1 MSANRTRRA
10 FSSLS
15 RKLRKPKSTRQL
27 ADRAGQTMLEPL
39 EERKLLFSLTIDSS
53 GPTSATVGYAIPQL
67 LNLEEVEETPEEPT
81 IVTLDF
87 NAIDGPA
94 RITNSQ
100 VIGDSGVAII
110 LGGPAGSG
118 LVSPTPN
125 SSVELVP
132 QGADIETER
141 LRVRLDENGE
151 AVTFGESGDLEDG
164 ELPQLGRLRPIDI
177 AQFELQGFDAA
188 NIRLELLLGGEVVQ
202 TISGVSGWSTILS
215 AGTLANGTF
224 RVTQATTGGAFD
236 AFRLVA
242 DPGQL
247 SDFFIDDISLT
258 QSFLGLAAAT
268 AERVRGFQVFFSGPI
283 GATVQ
288 FFDLYGRPM
297 VNTFDVG
304 ELEGLD
310 GVVLIDRNGDGV
322 PDFNDG
328 IGRIVLSGVD
338 ERTVLRITGGTIEG
352 ATENDEDP
360 RTVFSGQFLYDPTG
374 EFVGIYD
381 GFEESGFGFE
391 VDPGG
396 DGDPSVVGLPPG
408 QGSVIIGS
416 PFVRGEQPGN
426 DNYSPNVND
435 YRVGLVA
442 QYEPT
447 ESGSYSRSQQGI
459 FVQDGS
465 TMGDIAIHGM
475 LFGSSA
481 FSSSLGTL
489 SVGNLY
495 GSIGVAADL
504 GQLIVAA
511 DAGVWTTDTDAPT
524 IRDAGA
530 TDPNSQSTGAS
541 LVVGRTAREIA
552 IGGRSRLNVTVEGDI
567 SNTALTGLDQ
577 LNYFEREFISTV
589 SPDNDTGETAVF
601 DRAFRNTPI
610 RIPFGFGD
618 EQFFNPIYA
627 FGANPFRNDAIL
639 SAEYVGGLTSGVSI
653 FGSLGAFDN
662 FSNRE
667 DSADV
672 YAFASDGQT
681 PVAFQASGAV
691 LITIRDV
698 DGRVLASPNVAD
710 RGFFGGTGFSSGVLE
725 FVSNAPGVYYLSVT
739 SVAGADGN
747 SGAIGYAIDV
757 LGIKPTTLGS
767 YRVAGGSYANTINVQ
782 NGDMGSAR
790 IGTGYF
796 SYTGGETD
804 SLGVINP
811 DNDEGD
817 AENMM
822 RLFSGAYS
830 VAGTLFGLISG
841 SDLETGDPTTGSRGG
856 QTSIITGRDFG
867 ALEVGVA
874 PVAGIAPNE
883 GDIGDLLLQ
892 AGRNIGV
899 IDVRGSVGF
908 SLENTAVLPGS
919 TGFTT
924 IIAGASGGEGNIGLF
939 RVGALV
945 DGTLLNISI
954 PDNSTLGA
962 FLVQQDLPVFTDG
975 LATVNGITGQV
986 NLSTGFG
993 SDVRFVTTP
1002 QVDGN
1007 NSDNNTIPILANT
1020 PLELVDDGGAR
1031 VTLQVLG
1038 STRVGPLG
1046 FVRVVP
1052 VNNSLG
1058 VAIAQVVIDLSGGE
1072 RLDIIG
1078 TGPASDTVSIG
1089 EIIVTGSSAGSAI
1102 RIDGTAE
1109 VDVWRVSQTNTDE
1122 FQQIEQF
1129 SPNGDIVA
1137 IDMAQLQVYRA
1148 TTGDLG
1154 RTETTEWGPRLLG
1167 PFLGVNGTAVDTAV
1181 GGALGYNVVVNNS
1194 NFNGGTFRPVADAPD
1209 GADGN
1214 FLSDQ
1219 GALFDGWLNGLVVRT
1234 GSVDNVTV
1242 GGAIGDVI
1250 LQGDGTGIIDVIAN
1264 ADGITPIGEFDGLI
1278 GTIYADII
1286 NNVDIG
1292 DGLVGFGNGPFAEAG
1307 IFAADDLVQVVG
1319 GRIPGADIRGV
1330 IGAFNRT
1337 IGFVTLSTSPD
1348 AINTRITPIN
1358 EPVGIGTILLVGGG
1372 DFVNAQILAS
1382 TLTFFYDAV
1391 FGGNGGVN
1399 SATVNSIQGTDA
1411 SFIGSQIDAFN
1422 IVSVDLTNGIWDGS
1436 EARAGGNV
1444 DLVRAAEFRNS
1455 SLTGLPSE
1463 ITTNS
1468 ITAGENIGT
1477 IETALQAGDISDLT
1491 VDTNAS
1497 LTGRLAARNIT
1508 RLSFDADNVANNVNT
1523 TGEIRGS
1530 QFTTGRLVDF
1540 FSAGDVRTTT
1550 VSIAGTADRIR
1561 SNGSF
1566 LNTTVNITG
1575 PDSRLVELSAAGSFT
1590 GSVKSAG
1597 AINTIR
1603 TETGD
1608 IVASIE
1614 TTRGSATVGTIEA
1627 ARDLHIDA
1635 IFLASVNRLAAGR
1648 HIGSQGTTD
1657 VIVVRGSLG
1666 TVAVPDGQLY
1676 SDIRANRSI
1685 GSVTVGR
1692 GTSAPGRFDLG
1703 AGSIVSFSRINNVT
1717 INGDFD
1723 ADIISYAGGIG
1734 TVRINNGSLLP
1745 GNMITAFDGSISEVI
1760 IDSGHL
1766 LGNIHADQSIFSVR
1780 VIASA
1785 DGVFGDIGIN
1795 PALSA
1800 GVAADTFRNQLPST
1814 ALVSTDINGPR
1825 ITANVN
1831 IGTIETTSG
1840 GMFEAFIYAGRALSN
1855 VNIAGSV
1862 GTDPATTTRANVIA
1876 AGSRITSLNVTGN
1889 LNDAF
1894 VLAGVVDF
1902 GENQRPGGV
1911 GPNIDTNQPGTIESV
1926 TVGGATRNVLA
1937 GAGVTPGTDGVYAT
1951 LDDRI
1956 TVGVSSIQTF
1966 TVAGAVASTVLIAD
1980 SLGAQPGGDARFV
1993 RLGENTPLTDDRIFN
2008 GVGIPGA
2015 VVPAG
2020 AVGLAFT
2027 HQGTSGRIIFNGPG
2041 DAFWDAAGGRVVLVN
2056 TTLAST
2062 LRITTDTNVL
2072 TDFDVVTNDD
2082 ASVGTLDIEANLRG
2096 TSSIVIDAFADSIT
2110 LGNFAGTGNI
2120 RLGSNV
2126 RVLNMSSFRG
2136 GTFDAAFVQT
2146 LNINGDY
2153 GAANPDVFGE
2163 VSIDLSAGGTIN
2175 INGTARGKI
2184 SVDRDLD
2191 TLNIDA
2197 VETSLIRV
2205 GGNLGNLLTGPMSET
2220 RVSVENTLSRTVIA
2234 GNMFDSAIMLGA
2246 DLGRDADFGGTGVNA
2261 DTVSAGFAT
2270 SIDVQGDFERSDITA
2285 GFLRGPDG
2293 FFGTAD
2299 DSASPGRSL
2308 INSVTIAGSLVGS
2321 NANSEAYRIASTG
2334 FLGNVTIAGVQGT
2347 DQRNFAIVST
2357 DAVPV
2362 PVQVEDITVTN
2373 EGGVAVARI
2382 QFNQAVNSSTLISA
2396 LSIAEVRNGGLTQI
2410 LLSAGTDYTLSAD
2423 STTSVATITFARE
2436 ITQRDLLDAF
2446 LGQPGPGVYRFS
2458 LDADLLRGAVST
2470 QLLDGDGD
2478 GFAEPSDDF
2487 SQDAI
2492 VGDPGDR
2499 ISPQIISVSEF
2510 AGLVTRQVDLFGPI
2524 DLDVVLDSNTTPDGL
2539 PDTNQSFT
2547 VTGAIVDNPHHG
2559 VNTFRAPG
2567 DNDVYSLTL
2576 QAGQILRF
2584 SELAGS
2590 ATAANINLYDEF
2602 GNVFGFDDLF
2612 FRDQGAFL
2620 ASSVRLDDQGQ
2631 LVEDGQPNTTFNLLI
2646 RETGRFFLVVGNA
2659 PADAFT
2665 LGVVSE
2671 VDAALGN
2678 TGPYSFNLEIFDDGN
2693 TGFAGDTDSG
2703 DGAPVVE
2710 APVSQAFAG
2719 LDGSLNTADDLEQ
2732 VVIGAFRFTLNA
2744 GTDGMKGTADDIV
2757 TGNNNAGIVSTRAN
2771 GRVTTSVSGAS
2782 GPGGA
2787 SGVPAAV
2794 FPDADV
2800 FHLNNGQEIEPGT
2813 RYRITVKLNELG
2825 SDLGSGLNAAGST
2838 GDVQFA
2844 IFDTTSATAIDDAL
2858 LLLSPSDFSPNGGTP
2873 GVIAD
2878 NGVNSYGYDAN
2889 GDFFIDIRLP
2899 GRVDAGTTAA
2909 GTYAVYI
2916 QGVFNANYRLEIVN
2930 LGAADRATR
2939 QAQNVLIETSGG
2951 TVEWLRAFGLDQDLL
2966 EFTADTIGISGTASN
2981 GQNIDDFLVDYIVSS
2996 LNTLFDTSDLAITVS
3011 SNPNDF
3017 EFQDFS
3023 TEFLTASAAPAAVFS
3038 DAGFAFASIFN
3049 PFTFGDDFTQ
3059 TFGVSQRSDPLNTD
3073 RTDEAVV
3080 YMPAFSGLGFTVNNA
3095 DITSL
3100 GDALTAAVG
3109 RRIGE
3114 LVGLRITANHLVFEE
3129 FDSFDFLAAD
3139 SVTRRPASST
3149 YEISDSRRFLSDRSD
3164 SIADTNFY
3172 LGQTIDLA
3180 LLYRYIGRA

>member
-10 FSSLS
+10 FSSLT
-15 RKLRKPKSTRQL
+15 RKLRNPKSTRQL

-39 EERKLLFSLTIDSS
+39 EERKLLFALTIGAD
-53 GPTSATVGYAIPQL
+53 GVAASATVGYAIPQL
-67 LNLEEVEETPEEPT
+67 LSLVDVEAPGEPEIIE
-81 IVTLDF
+81 LNF
-87 NAIDGPA
+87 DGIEDVG

-100 VIGDSGVAII
+100 IIGDSNVAII
-110 LGGPAGSG
+110 LGGPMGSG
-118 LVSPTPN
+118 LSIPN
-125 SSVELVP
+125 PPSSIELVP
-132 QGADIETER
+132 QGVDVETER
-141 LRVRLDENGE
+141 LRVRLDDAGE
-151 AVTFGESGDLEDG
+151 AITFGESGDLQDG
-164 ELPQLGRLRPIDI
+164 QAPQLNLLRPVQS
-177 AQFELQGFDAA
+177 ASFSLAGFDAA
-188 NIRLELLLGGEVVQ
+188 NIRLELLLGGEVIQ
-202 TISGVSGWSTILS
+202 TISGTDGWASILT
-215 AGTLANGTF
+215 AGTLADGTF
-224 RVTQATTGGAFD
+224 VVNESVAGGNFS
-236 AFRLVA
+236 AFRFVA
-242 DPGQL
+242 SPGQL
-247 SDFFIDDISLT
+247 SDFFIDDIFLT
-258 QSFLGLAAAT
+258 RADLGASARV
-268 AERVRGFQVFFSGPI
+268 AERIAGFQVFFSGPV

-288 FFDLYGRPM
+288 FFDLYGRSM
-297 VNTFDVG
+297 ENTFDVG
-304 ELEGLD
+304 EVDGLD
-310 GVVLIDRNGDGV
+310 GVVLLDLDGNGV

-328 IGRIVLSGVD
+328 IGRIVISGAD
-338 ERTVLRITGGTIEG
+338 ETTVLRISGGTIES
-352 ATENDEDP
+352 ATENDDDP
-360 RTVFSGQFLYDPTG
+360 RTVFSGRFIYTPTDGFIGTYDDFEASGFAFVVDGGSGEDPT
-374 EFVGIYD
+374 VQ
-381 GFEESGFGFE
+381 
-391 VDPGG
+391 
-396 DGDPSVVGLPPG
+396 GLPPG
-408 QGSVIIGS
+408 PGSVIIGS

-426 DNYSPNVND
+426 ND
-435 YRVGLVA
+435 YDPDPDAYAPDQVA
-442 QYEPT
+442 NYNIGA
-447 ESGSYSRSQQGI
+447 SSSYSRSEQGI

-465 TMGDIAIHGM
+465 TMGAINIHGM

-489 SVGNLY
+489 AVGQLY
-495 GSIGVAADL
+495 GSVGVQADL
-504 GQLIVAA
+504 GQLIVAG
-511 DAGVWTTDTDAPT
+511 DAGVWTIDEDAPT
-524 IRDAGA
+524 IRAGGLG
-530 TDPNSQSTGAS
+530 DPNSFTTGSA
-541 LVVGRTAREIA
+541 LVVGRTAREVA
-552 IGGRSRLNVTVEGDI
+552 IGGKSRLNVTVEGDI
-567 SNTALTGLDQ
+567 SDPSLTGLDQ

-589 SPDNDTGETAVF
+589 SPFDDGGETSVF
-601 DRAFRNTPI
+601 DRTYRTFSNQSFDPNDFSFVN
-610 RIPFGFGD
+610 PLYVFG
-618 EQFFNPIYA
+618 ENPS
-627 FGANPFRNDAIL
+627 RNDAIL
-639 SAEYVGGLTSGVSI
+639 SAEYVGGLTSAVTI
-653 FGSLGAFDN
+653 FGSLGGFDN
-662 FSNRE
+662 ISSQ
-667 DSADV
+667 DAADV

-681 PVAFQASGAV
+681 PLAFQASGNV
-691 LITIRDV
+691 LLTIRDV

-710 RGFFGGTGFSSGVLE
+710 RGFFGGTGFSSGVIE
-725 FVSNAPGVYYLSVT
+725 FTSNAPGVYYIVVT
-739 SVAGADGN
+739 STAGADAA
-747 SGAIGYAIDV
+747 SGAVGYSVDV
-757 LGIKPTTLGS
+757 LGIKPTTFGS
-767 YRVAGGSYANTINVQ
+767 YRVAGGSHANTINVQ
-782 NGDMGSAR
+782 SGDMGSAR
-790 IGTGYF
+790 IGTGYV

-804 SLGVINP
+804 SLSIINS

-822 RLFSGAYS
+822 RLFSGNYS
-830 VAGTLFGLISG
+830 VAGTLYGLISG
-841 SDLETGDPTTGSRGG
+841 SDLEAGDPSTGARIGS
-856 QTSIITGRDFG
+856 TSIITGADFG
-867 ALEVGVA
+867 ALEVGVS

-883 GDIGDLLLQ
+883 GDVGDLLLQ

-899 IDVRGSVGF
+899 LDVRGSIGWSF
-908 SLENTAVLPGS
+908 EDTSAVPGT

-924 IIAGASGGEGNIGLF
+924 IIAGAAGAGGDLGMF
-939 RVGALV
+939 RVGGIVNGPSLS
-945 DGTLLNISI
+945 ISI
-954 PDNSTLGA
+954 PDNGTLGA
-962 FLVQQDLPVFTDG
+962 FLVQQDLPLLGDG
-975 LATVNGITGQV
+975 LFPFNGITGQT
-986 NLSTGFG
+986 NISTGFG
-993 SDVRFVTTP
+993 ADVRFVTTP

-1007 NSDNNTIPILANT
+1007 NSNNNILPILANT

-1038 STRVGPLG
+1038 STRAGQLG
-1046 FVRVVP
+1046 FVRLVP
-1052 VNNSLG
+1052 INNSLG

-1078 TGPASDTVSIG
+1078 NGPQSDTVSIG
-1089 EIIVTGSSAGSAI
+1089 EIIVTASSGGAAV

-1109 VDVWRVSQTNTDE
+1109 VDVWRITQTDTAA

-1137 IDMAQLQVYRA
+1137 IDMAQLQVARFA
-1148 TTGDLG
+1148 TGDLG
-1154 RTETTEWGPRLLG
+1154 RTETVEWGPRLIG
-1167 PFLGVNGTAVDTAV
+1167 PFLGVNGTGVNTQV
-1181 GGALGYNVVVNNS
+1181 GGALGYNGAVNND

-1209 GADGN
+1209 AADGN
-1214 FLSDQ
+1214 YLSDQ

-1250 LQGDGTGIIDVIAN
+1250 LQGEGTGIIDVIAN
-1264 ADGITPIGEFDGLI
+1264 ADGVTPTGEFDGLI

-1292 DGLVGFGNGPFAEAG
+1292 DGLVGFGIGPFAEAG

-1337 IGFVTLSTSPD
+1337 IGFVTLTTSPD
-1348 AINTRITPIN
+1348 SVSTRTTAIN
-1358 EPVGIGTILLVGGG
+1358 EPIGVGTVQLVGGG

-1382 TLTFFYDAV
+1382 TLTFFYSAT
-1391 FGGNGGVN
+1391 FAGNGGVN
-1399 SATVNSIQGTDA
+1399 SATVNNILGTDA
-1411 SFIGSQIDAFN
+1411 SFIGSQIDAN
-1422 IVSVDLTNGIWDGS
+1422 DIVNVDLTNGIWDGS
-1436 EARAGGNV
+1436 EARAGGDITV
-1444 DLVRAAEFRNS
+1444 IRAAEFRNS

-1463 ITTNS
+1463 ITTNI

-1477 IETALQAGDISDLT
+1477 IETAAQAGDISDLT
-1491 VDTNAS
+1491 VDTNGS

-1508 RLSFDADNVANNVNT
+1508 RLSFDADNFVNEVNT
-1523 TGEIRGS
+1523 TGELRGS
-1530 QFTTGRLVDF
+1530 QFATGRLNNL

-1550 VSIAGTADRIR
+1550 ISVAGTAQRIR

-1566 LNTTVNITG
+1566 LNTSINITG
-1575 PDSRLVELSAAGSFT
+1575 PDSRLVELSAAGAFT
-1590 GSVKSAG
+1590 GSVTSAG
-1597 AINTIR
+1597 AISTIR
-1603 TETGD
+1603 TESGD
-1608 IVASIE
+1608 IVGSIE
-1614 TTRGSATVGTIEA
+1614 TTRGAATVGTIEA
-1627 ARDLHIDA
+1627 ARDLRIDA

-1703 AGSIVSFSRINNVT
+1703 GGSIVSFSRINNVT
-1717 INGDFD
+1717 VNGDFD

-1734 TVRINNGSLLP
+1734 TVRINNGSFLP
-1745 GNMITAFDGSISEVI
+1745 GNMITAFDGSITEVI

-1766 LGNIHADQSIFSVR
+1766 LGNIHADQSIFTVR

-1800 GVAADTFRNQLPST
+1800 GVAADAFRNQLPST
-1814 ALVSTDINGPR
+1814 ALISTEINGPR

-1862 GTDPATTTRANVIA
+1862 GTDGATSTRANVIA
-1876 AGSRITSLNVTGN
+1876 AGSRITALNVTGN
-1889 LNDAF
+1889 LADAF
-1894 VLAGVVDF
+1894 VIAGVVDF
-1902 GENQRPGGV
+1902 GENGRPGGV
-1911 GPNIDTNQPGTIESV
+1911 GPNIDTNQPGTIERV
-1926 TVGGATRNVLA
+1926 TVGGASRNVIA
-1937 GAGVTPGTDGVYAT
+1937 AAGVTPGVDGVYAT

-1956 TVGVSSIQTF
+1956 TVGVSSIQNF

-1980 SLGAQPGGDARFV
+1980 SLGAQPTADARFV

-2008 GVGIPGA
+2008 GIGIPGTA
-2015 VVPAG
+2015 VPAG

-2082 ASVGTLDIEANLRG
+2082 ASVGTLNIEANLRG
-2096 TSSIVIDAFADSIT
+2096 SSSIVIDAFADSIT
-2110 LGNFAGTGNI
+2110 IGNFAGTGNI

-2126 RVLNMSSFRG
+2126 RVLNMNAFRG

-2153 GAANPDVFGE
+2153 GAENPDVFGE

-2184 SVDRDLD
+2184 SVDRDLG

-2293 FFGTAD
+2293 FFGTPD

-2308 INSVTIAGSLVGS
+2308 INRVTIAGELVGS
-2321 NANSEAYRIASTG
+2321 NANSESYRIASTG
-2334 FLGNVTIAGVQGT
+2334 FLGDVTINGREGT
-2347 DQRNFAIVST
+2347 DERNFAIVST

-2362 PVQVEDITVTN
+2362 PVQVEDITVTT
-2373 EGGVAVARI
+2373 EGGLAVARI
-2382 QFNQAVNSSTLISA
+2382 QFNQAVNSATLVSA

-2410 LLSAGTDYTLSAD
+2410 LLAAGTDYTLTAD
-2423 STTSVATITFARE
+2423 STTSVATITFARD
-2436 ITQRDLLDAF
+2436 ITQRDLLDAIA
-2446 LGQPGPGVYRFS
+2446 GQPGPGVYRFS

-2478 GFAEPSDDF
+2478 GFAEAGDDF

-2492 VGDPGDR
+2492 IGDAGDR
-2499 ISPQIISVSEF
+2499 ITPQIISVSEF
-2510 AGLVTRQVDLFGPI
+2510 AGLVTRQIDLFAPI
-2524 DLDVVLDSNTTPDGL
+2524 DLDVVLDSNTAPDGL
-2539 PDTNQSFT
+2539 PDANRSFT
-2547 VTGAIVDNPHHG
+2547 ITGAIGDNADHG
-2559 VNTFRAPG
+2559 VNTFRAAG
-2567 DNDVYSLTL
+2567 DVDVYALTL

-2620 ASSVRLDDQGQ
+2620 PASERLDSTGEIVD
-2631 LVEDGQPNTTFNLLI
+2631 DGQPTTTFNLLV
-2646 RETGRFFLVVGNA
+2646 RETGRFFLIIGNT
-2659 PADAFT
+2659 PFDAFE

-2719 LDGSLNTADDLEQ
+2719 IDGTLNTADDLQQ
-2732 VVIGAFRFTLNA
+2732 VVIGAFRFGLNA
-2744 GTDGMKGTADDIV
+2744 GADGIKGTADDV
-2757 TGNNNAGIVSTRAN
+2757 VSGNNGSGIVSTRAN
-2771 GRVTTSVSGAS
+2771 GRVTTSVSGAI

-2787 SGVPAAV
+2787 SGVPSAV

-2800 FHLNNGQEIEPGT
+2800 FHLNNGQAIQPGT

-2825 SDLGSGLNAAGST
+2825 SDLGSGLNAAGSA

-2844 IFDTTSATAIDDAL
+2844 IFDTTSATAIDDAI
-2858 LLLSPSDFSPNGGTP
+2858 LLLSPSDFSANGGTP
-2873 GVIAD
+2873 GIIAD

-2899 GRVDAGTTAA
+2899 GRVDAGDTTA
-2909 GTYAVYI
+2909 GTYAAYI

-2930 LGAADRATR
+2930 LGIADRATR
-2939 QAQNVLIETSGG
+2939 QAQNVLIETDGG
-2951 TVEWLRAFGLDQDLL
+2951 TVEWLRAFGLDQQLL
-2966 EFTADTIGISGTASN
+2966 EFSADTIGISGTASN
-2981 GQNIDDFLVDYIVSS
+2981 GQEIDDFLVDYIVSS
-2996 LNTLFDTSDLAITVS
+2996 LNALFDASDLAITVS

-3023 TEFLTASAAPAAVFS
+3023 TVFLTGSADPAAVFS
-3038 DAGFAFASIFN
+3038 DAAFGFVNVFN
-3049 PFTFGDDFTQ
+3049 PFTFGTDFSQ

-3080 YMPAFSGLGFTVNNA
+3080 YMPAFSGLGFTVNDA
-3095 DITSL
+3095 SITGL

-3114 LVGLRITANHLVFEE
+3114 LVGLRITADHLVFEE
-3129 FDSFDFLAAD
+3129 LGVFDIMSAD
-3139 SVTRRPASST
+3139 SVTRRPASSM
-3149 YEISDSRRFLSDRSD
+3149 YEISDSRRFLSGLND
-3164 SIADTNFY
+3164 SIGDTNFY

>member
-10 FSSLS
+10 FSSLA
-15 RKLRKPKSTRQL
+15 RKLRKPTPTRQL

-39 EERKLLFSLTIDSS
+39 EERKLLFSLTV
-53 GPTSATVGYAIPQL
+53 GPDGGAAFATVGYAIPSL
-67 LNLEEVEETPEEPT
+67 LNLVELDAADDPEV
-81 IVTLDF
+81 ILLDF
-87 NAIDGPA
+87 DG
-94 RITNSQ
+94 IEDTNFIVNSQ
-100 VIGDSGVAII
+100 VIGDSGIAII

-118 LVSPTPN
+118 LTTPN
-125 SSVELVP
+125 PASSVQLVP
-132 QGADIETER
+132 QGANVETER
-141 LRVRLDENGE
+141 LRVRLDDAGE
-151 AVTFGESGDLEDG
+151 AVTFGEAGDLDDG
-164 ELPQLGRLRPIDI
+164 EVPQLDRLRPVQSASFD
-177 AQFELQGFDAA
+177 LQSFDAA
-188 NIRLELLLGGEVVQ
+188 SVRLELLLGGEVIQ
-202 TISGVSGWSTILS
+202 TISGVSGWSSILT
-215 AGTLANGTF
+215 AGTTANGTF
-224 RVTQATTGGAFD
+224 TVTAASVGSTFD

-247 SDFFIDDISLT
+247 SDFFIDNVSVT
-258 QSFLGLAAAT
+258 QADLSRAAIT
-268 AERVRGFQVFFSGPI
+268 AERVRGFQVFFSGPV
-283 GATVQ
+283 GASVQ

-297 VNTFDVG
+297 ENTFAVG

-310 GVVLIDRNGDGV
+310 GVVLIDRNADGV

-328 IGRIVLSGVD
+328 IGRIVISGAD
-338 ERTVLRITGGTIEG
+338 ETTVLRISGGTIEG
-352 ATENDEDP
+352 STDNDDDP
-360 RTVFSGQFLYDPTG
+360 RTVWDGQFIYTPTDS
-374 EFVGIYD
+374 FAGIYD
-381 GFEESGFGFE
+381 GFEESGFAFA
-391 VDPGG
+391 VDPGTG
-396 DGDPSVVGLPPG
+396 DDPTVEGLPPG
-408 QGSVIIGS
+408 PGSVIIGS
-416 PFVRGEQPGN
+416 PFVRGFQPGN
-426 DNYSPNVND
+426 DNYDPNPSD
-435 YRVGLVA
+435 YGALGQA
-442 QYEPT
+442 AYDIAA
-447 ESGSYSRSQQGI
+447 SSSYSRSEQGI

-465 TMGDIAIHGM
+465 TMGAINIHGM

-489 SVGNLY
+489 AVGQLY
-495 GSIGVAADL
+495 GSVGVQADL
-504 GQLIVAA
+504 GQLIVAG
-511 DAGVWTTDTDAPT
+511 DAGVWTIDEDAPT
-524 IRDAGA
+524 IRQG
-530 TDPNSQSTGAS
+530 TISDPNSLSTGSA
-541 LVVGRTAREIA
+541 LVVGRTAREVA
-552 IGGRSRLNVTVEGDI
+552 IGGKSRLNITVEGDI
-567 SNTALTGLDQ
+567 SDPALTGLDQ
-577 LNYFEREFISTV
+577 LNYFEREFISSV
-589 SPDNDTGETAVF
+589 SPDNDDGETAVF
-601 DRAFRNTPI
+601 DRAFRNFAGGAFDPDNFAVFNN
-610 RIPFGFGD
+610 PLYVFG
-618 EQFFNPIYA
+618 ENPS
-627 FGANPFRNDAIL
+627 RNDAIL
-639 SAEYVGGLTSGVSI
+639 SAEYVGGLTSAVTI

-662 FSNRE
+662 ISNQ
-667 DSADV
+667 DAADV
-672 YAFASDGQT
+672 YAFASDGRT
-681 PVAFQASGAV
+681 PLAFQASGNV
-691 LITIRDV
+691 LLTIRDV

-710 RGFFGGTGFSSGVLE
+710 RGFFGGTGFSSGVIE
-725 FVSNAPGVYYLSVT
+725 FTSNAPGIYYIVVT
-739 SVAGADGN
+739 STAGADGV
-747 SGAIGYAIDV
+747 SGAIGYSVDV
-757 LGIKPTTLGS
+757 LGIKPTTFGS
-767 YRVAGGSYANTINVQ
+767 YRVAGGSHANTINVQ
-782 NGDMGSAR
+782 SGDMGSAR

-804 SLGVINP
+804 SLSVINP

-822 RLFSGAYS
+822 RLFSGNYS
-830 VAGTLFGLISG
+830 VAGTLYGLISG
-841 SDLETGDPTTGSRGG
+841 SDLEAGDPITGARVGT
-856 QTSIITGRDFG
+856 TSIITGADFG
-867 ALEVGVA
+867 ALEVGVS

-883 GDIGDLLLQ
+883 GDVGDLLLQ

-899 IDVRGSVGF
+899 LDVRGSVGWAF
-908 SLENTAVLPGS
+908 EDTSVVPGT

-924 IIAGASGGEGNIGLF
+924 IIAGAAGAGGDLGLF
-939 RVGALV
+939 RVGGIVNGPSL
-945 DGTLLNISI
+945 TISI
-954 PDNSTLGA
+954 PDDGTLGA
-962 FLVQQDLPVFTDG
+962 FLVQQDLPLLGDG
-975 LATVNGITGQV
+975 LFPFNGITGQV
-986 NLSTGFG
+986 NISTGFG
-993 SDVRFVTTP
+993 ADVRFVTTP
-1002 QVDGN
+1002 QIDGN
-1007 NSDNNTIPILANT
+1007 NREDSTIPIIANT
-1020 PLELVDDGGAR
+1020 PLELIDDGGAR

-1046 FVRVVP
+1046 FVRFVP

-1078 TGPASDTVSIG
+1078 TGPQSDTVSIG
-1089 EIIVTGSSAGSAI
+1089 EIIVTASSGGAAI

-1109 VDVWRVSQTNTDE
+1109 VDVWRITQTDTAA

-1129 SPNGDIVA
+1129 SPNGDVVA
-1137 IDMAQLQVYRA
+1137 IDMAQLQVARFA
-1148 TTGDLG
+1148 TGDLG
-1154 RTETTEWGPRLLG
+1154 RTETVEWGPRLIG
-1167 PFLGVNGTAVDTAV
+1167 PFLGVNGTAVDTQV
-1181 GGALGYNVVVNNS
+1181 GGALGYNVIVNND

-1214 FLSDQ
+1214 YLSDQ

-1250 LQGDGTGIIDVIAN
+1250 LQGEGTGIIDVIAN
-1264 ADGITPIGEFDGLI
+1264 ADGVTPLGEFDGLI

-1292 DGLVGFGNGPFAEAG
+1292 DGLVGFGTGPFAEAG

-1337 IGFVTLSTSPD
+1337 VGFVTLTTSPD
-1348 AINTRITPIN
+1348 SVSTRTTAIN
-1358 EPVGIGTILLVGGG
+1358 EPIGIGTIQLVGGG

-1391 FGGNGGVN
+1391 FGGNGGANTGSVN
-1399 SATVNSIQGTDA
+1399 ILGTDA
-1411 SFIGSQIDAFN
+1411 SFIGSEIDAFN
-1422 IVSVDLTNGIWDGS
+1422 ILNVDLTNGIWDGS
-1436 EARAGGNV
+1436 EARAGGNI
-1444 DLVRAAEFRNS
+1444 DIIRAAEFRNS

-1463 ITTNS
+1463 ITANI

-1477 IETALQAGDISDLT
+1477 IETAAQAGDISDLT
-1491 VDTNAS
+1491 VDTNGS

-1508 RLSFDADNVANNVNT
+1508 RLSFDADNITNEINT
-1523 TGEIRGS
+1523 AGELRGS
-1530 QFTTGRLVDF
+1530 QFATGRLTNLF
-1540 FSAGDVRTTT
+1540 AAGDVRTTT
-1550 VSIAGTADRIR
+1550 ISVAGTADRIR

-1566 LNTTVNITG
+1566 LNTSINITG
-1575 PDSRLVELSAAGSFT
+1575 PDSRLVELSAAGAFT
-1590 GSVKSAG
+1590 GSVTSAG

-1603 TETGD
+1603 TESGD
-1608 IVASIE
+1608 IVGSIE
-1614 TTRGSATVGTIEA
+1614 TTRGAATVGTIEA
-1627 ARDLHIDA
+1627 ARDLRIDA

-1703 AGSIVSFSRINNVT
+1703 GGSIVSFSRINNVT

-1734 TVRINNGSLLP
+1734 TVRINNGSFLP
-1745 GNMITAFDGSISEVI
+1745 GNMITAFDGSITEVI

-1766 LGNIHADQSIFSVR
+1766 LGNIHADQSIFTVR

-1800 GVAADTFRNQLPST
+1800 GVAADAFRNQLPST
-1814 ALVSTDINGPR
+1814 ALISTDINGPR

-1855 VNIAGSV
+1855 VNIRGSV
-1862 GTDPATTTRANVIA
+1862 STDSATTNRANVIA
-1876 AGSRITSLNVTGN
+1876 AGSRITALNVTGN

-1894 VLAGVVDF
+1894 VIAGVVDF
-1902 GENQRPGGV
+1902 GENGRPGGT
-1911 GPNIDTNQPGTIESV
+1911 GPNADTNQPGTIETV
-1926 TVGGATRNVLA
+1926 TIGGASRNVIA
-1937 GAGVTPGTDGVYAT
+1937 AAGVTPGVDGVYAT

-1956 TVGVSSIQTF
+1956 TVGVSSIQNF

-1980 SLGAQPGGDARFV
+1980 SLGAQPTADARFV

-2008 GVGIPGA
+2008 GIGTPGTA
-2015 VVPAG
+2015 VPAG

-2082 ASVGTLDIEANLRG
+2082 ASVGTLNIEANLRG
-2096 TSSIVIDAFADSIT
+2096 SSSIVIDAFADSIT
-2110 LGNFAGTGNI
+2110 IGNFAGTGNI

-2126 RVLNMSSFRG
+2126 RVLNMNAFRG

-2153 GAANPDVFGE
+2153 GAENPDVFGE

-2184 SVDRDLD
+2184 SVDRDLG

-2205 GGNLGNLLTGPMSET
+2205 GGNLSNLLTGPMSET

-2293 FFGTAD
+2293 FFGTPD

-2308 INSVTIAGSLVGS
+2308 INRVTIAGELVGS
-2321 NANSEAYRIASTG
+2321 NANSESYRIASTG
-2334 FLGNVTIAGVQGT
+2334 FLGDVTINGRDGT
-2347 DQRNFAIVST
+2347 DERNFAIVST

-2362 PVQVEDITVTN
+2362 PVQVEDITVTTEN
-2373 EGGVAVARI
+2373 GLAVARI
-2382 QFNQAVNSSTLISA
+2382 QFNQAVNSATLVSA

-2410 LLSAGTDYTLSAD
+2410 LLSAGTDYTLTAD

-2436 ITQRDLLDAF
+2436 ITQRDLLDAIA
-2446 LGQPGPGVYRFS
+2446 GQPGPGVYRFS

-2478 GFAEPSDDF
+2478 GFAEAGDDF

-2492 VGDPGDR
+2492 IGDAGDR
-2499 ISPQIISVSEF
+2499 ITPQIINVSEF
-2510 AGLVTRQVDLFGPI
+2510 AGLITRQIDLFAPI
-2524 DLDVVLDSNTTPDGL
+2524 DLDVVLDSNTAPDGL
-2539 PDTNQSFT
+2539 PDANRSFT
-2547 VTGAIVDNPHHG
+2547 VTGAIGDNADHG
-2559 VNTFRAPG
+2559 VNTFRAAG
-2567 DNDVYSLTL
+2567 DIDVYALTL

-2620 ASSVRLDDQGQ
+2620 PASERLDSTGETID
-2631 LVEDGQPNTTFNLLI
+2631 DGQPTTTFNLLV
-2646 RETGRFFLVVGNA
+2646 RETGRFFLVIGNT
-2659 PADAFT
+2659 PFDAFE

-2719 LDGSLNTADDLEQ
+2719 IDGTLNTADDLQQ
-2732 VVIGAFRFTLNA
+2732 VVIGAFRFGLNA
-2744 GTDGMKGTADDIV
+2744 GADGIKGTADDIV
-2757 TGNNNAGIVSTRAN
+2757 SGDNGAGIVSTRAN
-2771 GRVTTSVSGAS
+2771 GRVTTSVSGAI

-2787 SGVPAAV
+2787 SGVPSAV

-2800 FHLNNGQEIEPGT
+2800 FHLNNGQAIQPGT

-2825 SDLGSGLNAAGST
+2825 SDLGSGLNAAGSA

-2844 IFDTTSATAIDDAL
+2844 IFDTTSATAIDDAI
-2858 LLLSPSDFSPNGGTP
+2858 LLLSPSDFSANGGTP
-2873 GVIAD
+2873 GIIAD

-2899 GRVDAGTTAA
+2899 GRVDAGDTTA

-2930 LGAADRATR
+2930 LGIADRATR
-2939 QAQNVLIETSGG
+2939 QTQNVLIETNGG
-2951 TVEWLRAFGLDQDLL
+2951 TVEWLRAFGLDQELL
-2966 EFTADTIGISGTASN
+2966 EFSADTIGISGTASN
-2981 GQNIDDFLVDYIVSS
+2981 GQEIDDFLVDYIVSS
-2996 LNTLFDTSDLAITVS
+2996 LNTLFATSDLAITVS

-3023 TEFLTASAAPAAVFS
+3023 TVFLTGSADPAAVFS
-3038 DAGFAFASIFN
+3038 DAAFGFVNVFN
-3049 PFTFGDDFTQ
+3049 PFSFGTDFSQ

-3080 YMPAFSGLGFTVNNA
+3080 YMPAFSGLGFTVNDA
-3095 DITSL
+3095 SITGL

-3114 LVGLRITANHLVFEE
+3114 LVGLRITADHLVFAEPDV
-3129 FDSFDFLAAD
+3129 FDIMSAD
-3139 SVTRRPASST
+3139 SVTRRPASSM
-3149 YEISDSRRFLSDRSD
+3149 YEISDSRRFLSGLND
-3164 SIADTNFY
+3164 SIGDTNFY